1 MIQRIAAAGIVLALI
16 AAAVRNMNWYRT
28 KTAFIGLKRLATLSE
43 EDKQAS
49 IDAYKFLQ
57 RMQDG
62 EETET
67 ADETKATFFVPG
79 WTADN
84 YTDAIAQ
91 CAKRGHEVAHHGYHH
106 VPPTSFA
113 NAEEEREELERGI
126 EAIEKATGMRPVG
139 YRSPAWELSPHTL
152 GLLGGLE
159 FSYSSNMMDA
169 DGPYEHKLDGNAGAA
184 GLVELP
190 VSWTLD
196 DYPFFMARPERTAGE
211 VEEIWR
217 DEFDAL
223 REREDAAFVLTM
235 HPQIIGRPG
244 RLAML
249 DNLIAYIR
257 HSGDA
262 ELLRCDELAS
272 QTRA

>member
-1 MIQRIAAAGIVLALI
+1 MINDPFPVCLTFDVDAEAGVIGRDPSNAEHPVALSMG
-16 AAAVRNMNWYRT
+16 RYGP
-28 KTAFIGLKRLATLSE
+28 KTALPLVLDLL
-43 EDKQAS
+43 DKHEA
-49 IDAYKFLQ
+49 
-57 RMQDG
+57 
-62 EETET
+62 
-67 ADETKATFFVPG
+67 KATFFVPG

-84 YTDAIAQ
+84 HSGIIAE

-106 VPPTSFA
+106 VPPASFP
-113 NAEEEREELERGI
+113 NAEGEREELERGI
-126 EAIEKATGMRPVG
+126 EAIQKATGARPVG
-139 YRSPAWELSPHTL
+139 YRSPAWDLSSHTL
-152 GLLGGLE
+152 GLLSGLD
-159 FSYSSNMMDA
+159 FAYSSNLMDA
-169 DGPYEHKLDGNAGAA
+169 DGPYVHQLDGGTS
-184 GLVELP
+184 LVELP

-196 DYPFFMARPERTAGE
+196 DFPFFMARPERSASE

-223 REREDAAFVLTM
+223 REREDAALILTM

-249 DNLIAYIR
+249 DRLIAYIR

-272 QTRA
+272 QTRT

>member
-1 MIQRIAAAGIVLALI
+1 MINDPFPVCLTFDVDAEAGVIGRDAANADRPVALSAGRYGPRTALPLI
-16 AAAVRNMNWYRT
+16 
-28 KTAFIGLKRLATLSE
+28 LDLL
-43 EDKQAS
+43 DKH
-49 IDAYKFLQ
+49 K
-57 RMQDG
+57 
-62 EETET
+62 
-67 ADETKATFFVPG
+67 TKATFFVPG

-84 YTDAIAQ
+84 HTDVIAE

-126 EAIEKATGMRPVG
+126 EAIEKATGVRPVG

-169 DGPYEHKLDGNAGAA
+169 DGPYEHKLDGNAAAA

-262 ELLRCDELAS
+262 ELLRCDELAA